1 MSHTESAG
9 KSGLEWGPGL
19 LGEQAGGGQH
29 RRGHVGP
36 RRRTQEEAGR
46 PEPKHWKIPKQE
58 RPQWQRWWLT
68 PLAVWPSQQLGP
80 HLRGPSKTQ
89 GLGACNDSHVQGR
102 GRQSKEERGSLI
114 PAWLHR

>member
-19 LGEQAGGGQH
+19 LGEQAA
-29 RRGHVGP
+29 
-36 RRRTQEEAGR
+36 RRRAQNGACGTQEEAGR

-58 RPQWQRWWLT
+58 RPQWQRWWLM

-80 HLRGPSKTQ
+80 HFHGPSKIQ
-89 GLGACNDSHVQGR
+89 GLGGCSDNHVKCR
-102 GRQSKEERGSLI
+102 GRQSKEERGGLI
-114 PAWLHR
+114 PAQLHR